1 MWALWVVANPS
12 ARHTHQMS
20 GTTTATT
27 SVTARFGPTLILAV
41 PFLVALIPE
50 TIEVARTMLI
60 VALRS

>member
-1 MWALWVVANPS
+1 
-12 ARHTHQMS
+12 MS

-50 TIEVARTMLI
+50 TIEVARTILI
-60 VALRS
+60 VTLRS